1 MIWKAVDGCHV
12 GCRAVPLH
20 LRERQALA
28 VRGQAEVGSLAAQ
41 SVGLE
46 LPELERHV
54 ILLLWTSSCTATMNP
69 RPKSSE
75 VVSLARRTLLR
86 SDKRSLNRLKFVQS
100 EGMGYQAVLQSDV
113 KTGLY
118 GCLGLTKGAG
128 GRFLRG

>member
-1 MIWKAVDGCHV
+1 
-12 GCRAVPLH
+12 
-20 LRERQALA
+20 
-28 VRGQAEVGSLAAQ
+28 
-41 SVGLE
+41 
-46 LPELERHV
+46 
-54 ILLLWTSSCTATMNP
+54 MNP

-100 EGMGYQAVLQSDV
+100 EGMGYQAVLQSEV